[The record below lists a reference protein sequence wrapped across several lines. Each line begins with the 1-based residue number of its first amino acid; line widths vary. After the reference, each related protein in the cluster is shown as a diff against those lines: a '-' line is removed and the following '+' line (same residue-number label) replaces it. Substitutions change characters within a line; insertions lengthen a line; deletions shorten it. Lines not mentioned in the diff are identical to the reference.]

1 MYLFG
6 MLWHRW
12 PLSFKII
19 TPMLH
24 IAFSAAQFH
33 GTRIFYFMWKKQ
45 ERLLMEGKDLE
56 KVDGR
61 REGESGEEEREG
73 DTEEEGDMEEERHEM
88 RG

>member
-1 MYLFG
+1 
-6 MLWHRW
+6 
-12 PLSFKII
+12 
-19 TPMLH
+19 MLH

-61 REGESGEEEREG
+61 REGESGEEEGEG
-73 DTEEEGDMEEERHEM
+73 DTEEQSEERHEM

>member
-1 MYLFG
+1 
-6 MLWHRW
+6 
-12 PLSFKII
+12 
-19 TPMLH
+19 
-24 IAFSAAQFH
+24 
-33 GTRIFYFMWKKQ
+33 
-45 ERLLMEGKDLE
+45 MEGKDLE

>member
-1 MYLFG
+1 
-6 MLWHRW
+6 
-12 PLSFKII
+12 
-19 TPMLH
+19 MLH

-73 DTEEEGDMEEERHEM
+73 DIEEQSEETHEM